1 MTGNAVAWGDFLAKR
16 LLGRAEWHRPGAA
29 RVEAA
34 SGRRRQRARH
44 LARDRQ
50 SFVLLVRVGRKG
62 RSEQRLCVRMERLA
76 TQFKRLGQF
85 DNLTEIHDRDAV
97 ADMRNGREVV
107 ADKEIRHAELVL

>member
-16 LLGRAEWHRPGAA
+16 LLGGAQWHRPWAA

-50 SFVLLVRVGRKG
+50 SFVLLVRVGRQG
-62 RSEQRLCVRMERLA
+62 RSEQRLCVRMDRLAAQFERLS
-76 TQFKRLGQF
+76 QF
-85 DNLTEIHDRDAV
+85 DNLAKIHDRDSV
-97 ADMRNGREVV
+97 ADMGDGREVV
-107 ADKEIRHAELVL
+107 ADKE